1 MIKYLTLI
9 TEKKRLKMKVNKPKK
24 APASLIKKTSNMSI
38 KEKADF
44 LKGHKEK
51 MKEKESKK
59 KGHF

>member
-1 MIKYLTLI
+1 MTHI
-9 TEKKRLKMKVNKPKK
+9 TEKGKKKMKIVKPKK
-24 APASLIKKTSNMSI
+24 APASLIKKSTNMSI

-51 MKEKESKK
+51 MKEKDSKK